1 MAVNTKIQFRRGTTT
16 QWENAA
22 AELGQGILYQ
32 GEIGFDTTTKRFKIG
47 DGTTSWS
54 NLPYNSI
61 GASNVLSGN
70 KIAIGYAALG
80 SGLTINVSGL
90 TSSDISD
97 FASAVNTLI
106 DAATLDTEQIQ
117 DIIGNSGVI
126 GGFGINKNYD
136 DNTGLTTISATGLTA
151 AVNPGSGIY
160 ITSSTS
166 NNNTIYTVHLSD
178 PSIQLSD
185 ITDLSANARGF
196 LLTPSSNN
204 LNTLVT
210 DNTGTGQLV
219 FADSPNLKNVTVSGT
234 LDVLGD
240 TTLNSNIYTTGNLTV
255 GGNLYISGTTVTVN
269 STTVTIDDP
278 VFTLGGDTAPS
289 LDDNKDRGIEF
300 RYHNGASAQLGF
312 FGYDDSTGKFTFL
325 TGATNS
331 SEVFSGTKGEIDATV
346 NWNNLSNII
355 DPVLTVQLSGNVAGT
370 GTYTWTDLN
379 GNPTISIATIIQPNS
394 VDLTTDTVGNYVA
407 SITNGS
413 YITGGNGGSEGA
425 ALTLNVDATSA
436 NTPNKV
442 VARDGSGGFSA
453 GLIIATGFSGNGSQI
468 TNINASNISTGT
480 LNAARLPG
488 VSPTYTNLST
498 GSTFVSGITIDSYG
512 RVTSVASGTHTVA
525 TTSTLGIAS
534 FSSTNFGVTAGAV
547 SIKASGISNTNLIN
561 SSFTIGQSTISLGDT
576 ANGLSGVS
584 AANPV
589 VLTYFAIDGG
599 SP

>member
-32 GEIGFDTTTKRFKIG
+32 GELGFDTTTKRFKIG

-70 KIAIGYAALG
+70 KIAIGYSALG
-80 SGLTINVSGL
+80 SGLSINVSGL
-90 TSSDISD
+90 TSSDMSD

-106 DAATLDTEQIQ
+106 DAATLDAEQIQ

-151 AVNPGSGIY
+151 GVNAGSGIY

-178 PSIQLSD
+178 PSIQLLD

-255 GGNLYISGTTVTVN
+255 GGNLYISGTTVTIN

-312 FGYDDSTGKFTFL
+312 FGFDDSTGKFTFL
-325 TGATNS
+325 TSATNS
-331 SEVFSGTKGEIDATV
+331 SEVFTGTKGEVDATV
-346 NWNNLSNII
+346 DWSNVASKP
-355 DPVLTVQLSGNVAGT
+355 DPVVAVNLTGDVSGSGNLT
-370 GTYTWTDLN
+370 MTDLA
-379 GNPTISIATIIQPNS
+379 GGTINISTTVGANS
-394 VDLTTDTVGNYVA
+394 VGLGTDTTGNYVA

-413 YITGGNGGSEGA
+413 YITGANGGSEGA
-425 ALTLNVDATSA
+425 ALTLGVNAATNGTS
-436 NTPNKV
+436 NV
-442 VARDGSGGFSA
+442 VARDASGNFSA
-453 GLIIATGFSGNGSQI
+453 GTITATFSGNGAAV
-468 TNINASNISTGT
+468 TGINASNISTGT
-480 LNAARLPG
+480 LNAGRLPT
-488 VSPTYTNLST
+488 VSQTNTPTGPTASFI
-498 GSTFVSGITIDSYG
+498 SAITVDSYG
-512 RVTSVASGTHTVA
+512 RVTGANTTTHTLA
-525 TTSTLGIAS
+525 TTTVKGIAS
-534 FSSTNFGVTAGAV
+534 FNTGDFAVNAGAV
-547 SIKASGISNTNLIN
+547 TIKAGGVDNNQLVN
-561 SSFTIGQSTISLGDT
+561 SSFTIGQTAMALGSTYSAI
-576 ANGLSGVS
+576 SGVS

-599 SP
+599 TP